1 MRRFRFRRRSRFART
16 VRRARPIV
24 RAATGITLS
33 KRLLLAGVSIPDVT
47 TVDWDNPLKIQLIKA
62 QESMDEEQEA
72 DGTNPAQVPLYSRLI
87 GMRFNLKVVG
97 PGSSSVVHRWI
108 LHKKP
113 DGEDLISDATRL
125 LSAFHSSDDTQAQRE
140 FRKFT
145 VAKGML
151 ITNQASGVT
160 PLGIFVKKA
169 AMKRISP
176 FRENDI
182 LQLDIAKDATG
193 ISSTIHGF
201 GTMWV
206 RANA

>member
-1 MRRFRFRRRSRFART
+1 MRRFKFRRNSFRRN
-16 VRRARPIV
+16 VRRARPII
-24 RAATGITLS
+24 RAATGITLA
-33 KRLLLAGVSIPDVT
+33 KRMLLSGVTVPDVT
-47 TVDWDNPLKIQLIKA
+47 AVDWDNPLKIQLLKC

-72 DGTNPAQVPLYSRLI
+72 DGTSPAQVPLYSRLT
-87 GMRFNLKVVG
+87 GMRLNMQVVG
-97 PGSSSVVHRWI
+97 PASSSVVHRWI

-113 DGEDLISDATRL
+113 DGEDLVSDATRML
-125 LSAFHSSDDTQAQRE
+125 TAWHSSDDTQAQRE

-145 VAKGML
+145 VAKGIL
-151 ITNQASGVT
+151 ITNASTGVT
-160 PLGIFVKKA
+160 PLRVFVKRA

-201 GTMWV
+201 GTLWV